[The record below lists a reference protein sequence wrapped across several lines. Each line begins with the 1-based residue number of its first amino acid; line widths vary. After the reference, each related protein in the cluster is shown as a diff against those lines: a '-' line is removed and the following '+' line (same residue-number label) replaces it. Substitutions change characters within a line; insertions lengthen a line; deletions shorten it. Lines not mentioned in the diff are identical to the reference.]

1 MVCVFLLL
9 SAAIFDILI
18 HSYRKALSVFR
29 ESLFDWENPA
39 IEINT
44 RKEKHAF
51 FIALVCYFIINA
63 SQFIIIIIESPSID
77 PRIWP
82 PCPDFPILKQLP
94 VISDFGSVF
103 PVDRQHCKYQRRKR
117 HDKNYHS
124 LSFFE
129 YRVQR

>member
-1 MVCVFLLL
+1 VSTQCPVLEAHKSMAMVCVFLLL

-29 ESLFDWENPA
+29 ESFFDWENPA

-77 PRIWP
+77 P
-82 PCPDFPILKQLP
+82 
-94 VISDFGSVF
+94 
-103 PVDRQHCKYQRRKR
+103 
-117 HDKNYHS
+117 KN
-124 LSFFE
+124 
-129 YRVQR
+129 